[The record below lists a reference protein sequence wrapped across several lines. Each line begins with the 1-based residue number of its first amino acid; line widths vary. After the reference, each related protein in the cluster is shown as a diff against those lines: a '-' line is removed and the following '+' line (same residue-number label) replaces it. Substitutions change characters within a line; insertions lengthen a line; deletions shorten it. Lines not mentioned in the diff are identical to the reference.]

1 MPSYFSQPHKSPIY
15 AVILFSGFLLKSSHI
30 LPTSFSHPP
39 TKAISSLV
47 FSVSCWQLFP
57 PSSLPSLVSS
67 EAGEVAE
74 KGKGRTSEVNRWRGQ
89 HAAWKNDVWAQWGGR
104 ALSRAPCC
112 SGNRRGRTMKLGK
125 GERIQVLDSETQL
138 RLRKC
143 RCQKFVW
150 VGCLPYS
157 LFSSHTCASF
167 TVLCLHPEKAVHFL
181 LASLTS
187 YVEVVVWL
195 FLLNL
200 LLSGL
205 KTRLLFSVHF
215 FFCW

>member
-1 MPSYFSQPHKSPIY
+1 MQHETMMFGLSGEAEPFPELH
-15 AVILFSGFLLKSSHI
+15 AVQEG
-30 LPTSFSHPP
+30 LP
-39 TKAISSLV
+39 
-47 FSVSCWQLFP
+47 
-57 PSSLPSLVSS
+57 
-67 EAGEVAE
+67 
-74 KGKGRTSEVNRWRGQ
+74 
-89 HAAWKNDVWAQWGGR
+89 
-104 ALSRAPCC
+104 
-112 SGNRRGRTMKLGK
+112 GNRRGRTMKLGK